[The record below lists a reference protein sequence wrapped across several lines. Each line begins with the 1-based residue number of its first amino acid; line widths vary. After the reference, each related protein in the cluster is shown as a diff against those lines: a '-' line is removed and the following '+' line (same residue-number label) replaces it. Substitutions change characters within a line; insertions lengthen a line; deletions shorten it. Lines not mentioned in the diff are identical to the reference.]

1 MMANIVGALVHLC
14 IFPGGLFALLVALYL
29 KGIDR
34 RLAARLQSRVGPPL
48 SQPIYDIAKLLTKET
63 LIPRTACKPIFLLAP
78 VIGMTGMAACAAFI
92 PVPGVF
98 DGMPDMGDLLVL
110 FYLLPI
116 PAIAIM
122 LGGSSS
128 SSPFGAMGF
137 SREMLVML
145 SYELPLLMV
154 ILTVAMMTGKA
165 AGSGTADFSL
175 LSIVQYQ
182 LENGQFGLNP
192 VMIPAFVAY
201 LMFLPGTM
209 GVPPFDIAESETEIL
224 EGPMLEYGGP
234 LLALFQIG
242 SAFKTFVILGLGVVL
257 FFPGCIGDFWLV
269 NLIWFLVKCLLL
281 MFFSITL
288 VRTATGRFRIDQAV
302 RFYFRIPTAL
312 ALISLVLVILV

>member
-1 MMANIVGALVHLC
+1 MNILLSAFHIL
-14 IFPGGLFALLVALYL
+14 IFPGLLFIIVMGVLLLGINNKLVA
-29 KGIDR
+29 R
-34 RLAARLQSRVGPPL
+34 MQSRVGPPL
-48 SQPIYDIAKLLTKET
+48 NQPFLDIAKLLTKEQ
-63 LIPRTACKPIFLLAP
+63 LIPATACRPVFLLAP
-78 VIGMTGMAACAAFI
+78 VIGMAGMAACAAFI

-98 DGMPDMGDLLVL
+98 GGLSGLGDLLVL

-154 ILTVAMMTGKA
+154 LLACAMMTGKLSGA
-165 AGSGTADFSL
+165 GTADFSL
-175 LSIVQYQ
+175 VSIVQYQ
-182 LENGQFGLNP
+182 LENGSYCFNP
-192 VMIPAFVAY
+192 AMVAY

-209 GVPPFDIAESETEIL
+209 GVTPFDIAESETEIL

-242 SAFKTFVILGLGVVL
+242 QAFKTFVILGLGVVL
-257 FFPGCIGDFWLV
+257 FFPGTLCDFWPV
-269 NLIWFLVKCLLL
+269 NLLWFLVKCTLL
-281 MFFSITL
+281 MFFSMTL
-288 VRTATGRFRIDQAV
+288 VRSATGRFRIDQAV
-302 RFYFRIPTAL
+302 RFYFRIPAAL
-312 ALISLVLVILV
+312 ALVSLVLVIAL